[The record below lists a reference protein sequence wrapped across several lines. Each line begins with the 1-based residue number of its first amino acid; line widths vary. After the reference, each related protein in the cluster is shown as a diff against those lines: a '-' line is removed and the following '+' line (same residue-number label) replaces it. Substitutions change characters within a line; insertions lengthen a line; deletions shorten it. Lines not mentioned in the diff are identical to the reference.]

1 MSRLPRLSIKGKGS
15 KVKTQPEAVSSFV
28 ESGSSVTAGG
38 AHGSTTP
45 QFAAGGTGMSSPG
58 SQASG
63 TFMASPGSPP
73 PLLTS
78 QELLSPD
85 STDSASETSLSKTEM
100 KKLADKRKKADK
112 EAESKAEEKRK
123 EAEKKAEEKRKADKK
138 EAEEKRKADKKEA
151 EVLKKERKRKEEE
164 SKKSKGKKSD
174 PKSPQDESSSYSEDS
189 STLVPWSAAIPGAAA
204 DLPLRELAVKS
215 EHEAGH
221 RGEMVS

>member
-15 KVKTQPEAVSSFV
+15 KVKPQPEAESSFV

-38 AHGSTTP
+38 AHGGTTP

-100 KKLADKRKKADK
+100 KKLADKRKADK
-112 EAESKAEEKRK
+112 EAERRAED
-123 EAEKKAEEKRKADKK
+123 KRKADKK
-138 EAEEKRKADKKEA
+138 EAEERRLEA
-151 EVLKKERKRKEEE
+151 ERLRKERKRKEEE

-174 PKSPQDESSSYSEDS
+174 PKSPQDESSSYSEDILTS
-189 STLVPWSAAIPGAAA
+189 STLVSRSTAIPGAAA
-204 DLPLRELAVKS
+204 DLPLRDRSELVVKS